1 MPKILSSHWIEIYVM
16 ARFLRNTTSKI
27 GQPPGTLIYTGERN
41 EGKVKVTAF
50 GYGEHALEE
59 KEIDSLEDII
69 VCQQQ
74 YSNIW
79 VNIDGLQDIGL
90 IEQICNHFQV
100 HALTI
105 EDILHPEQR
114 PKVEEGDGYI
124 YVVLKMLQYAGQ
136 EHMVNAEQVS
146 LILGNNFV
154 LSFQEKPGDTFESVR
169 NRLRGGKGRIRRSG
183 ADYLMY
189 ALMDTIVDHYF
200 LVLERV
206 GDLLEDVES
215 VLMTNASKS
224 TLHTLYALKREMLAI
239 RRVVWPLREVIYK
252 LEREEFKMI
261 KKSTH
266 IYLRDIYDHVIQV
279 IDTVETIRDM
289 LASMFDLYQS
299 TLSNRMNAIMK
310 VLTIIS
316 TIFIPLTFIA
326 GVYGMNFRYMPE
338 LEWQYGYPAVWAL
351 MLVMVSGMFIFFK
364 RKGWL

>member
-1 MPKILSSHWIEIYVM
+1 M
-16 ARFLRNTTSKI
+16 ARFLKNITSKI
-27 GQPPGTLIYTGERN
+27 GQPPGALIYTGHHFE
-41 EGKVKVTAF
+41 EKIKVTAF
-50 GYGEHALEE
+50 GYGEHDLEE
-59 KEIDSLEDII
+59 KEINSFEEII
-69 VCQQQ
+69 ACKDQ
-74 YSNIW
+74 YPNIW
-79 VNIDGLQDIGL
+79 INMDGLQDTAL
-90 IEQICNHFQV
+90 IEQICSHFQV

-114 PKVEEGDGYI
+114 PKVEEGEGYI
-124 YVVLKMLQYAGQ
+124 YVVLKMLKYVGQ
-136 EHMVNAEQVS
+136 GQMVDAEQVS
-146 LILGNNFV
+146 VILGSNFV
-154 LSFQEKPGDTFESVR
+154 LSFQERPGDTFESVR

-200 LVLERV
+200 LILEKS
-206 GDLLEDVES
+206 GDLLEDLEEALLTS
-215 VLMTNASKS
+215 SSKS
-224 TLHTLYALKREMLAI
+224 SLHTLYALKREMLAV

-252 LEREEFKMI
+252 LEREEYKLI

-326 GVYGMNFRYMPE
+326 GVYGMNFQYMPE
-338 LEWQYGYPAVWAL
+338 LEWPYGYPAVWGL
-351 MLVMVSGMFIFFK
+351 MLMIVLGMFVFFK

>member
-1 MPKILSSHWIEIYVM
+1 MIERLVM
-16 ARFLRNTTSKI
+16 ARFLKNTSSKI
-27 GQPPGTLIYTGERN
+27 GQPPGSLIFTGERS

-50 GYGEHALEE
+50 GYGEHVWEE
-59 KEIDSLEDII
+59 KEISSFKEII
-69 VCQQQ
+69 ACKEQ
-74 YSNIW
+74 YPNIW
-79 VNIDGLQDIGL
+79 VNIDGLQDTAL

-114 PKVEEGDGYI
+114 PKVEEGEGYI
-124 YVVLKMLQYAGQ
+124 YVVLKMLQYEGKDK
-136 EHMVNAEQVS
+136 MVNAEQVS
-146 LILGNNFV
+146 VILGSNFV
-154 LSFQEKPGDTFESVR
+154 LSFQERPGDTFESVR

-189 ALMDTIVDHYF
+189 ALIDTIVDHYF

-206 GDLLEDVES
+206 GDLLEDVEE
-215 VLMTNASKS
+215 VLMTHSPKS
-224 TLHTLYALKREMLAI
+224 TLHTLYTLKREMLAI
-239 RRVVWPLREVIYK
+239 RKVVWPLREVIYK
-252 LEREEFKMI
+252 LEREEYKLI

-326 GVYGMNFRYMPE
+326 GVYGMNFQYMPE
-338 LEWQYGYPAVWAL
+338 LDWRYGYPAVWGL
-351 MLVMVSGMFIFFK
+351 MLMIVLGMFVFFK

>member
-1 MPKILSSHWIEIYVM
+1 M
-16 ARFLRNTTSKI
+16 ARFIKNTTNKI
-27 GQPPGTLIYTGERN
+27 GQPPGVLIYTGKHYA
-41 EGKVKVTAF
+41 EGVEVTAF
-50 GYGEHALEE
+50 GYSEHTLEE
-59 KEIDSLEDII
+59 KKISSLEDII
-69 VCQQQ
+69 AFRALHTT
-74 YSNIW
+74 IW
-79 VNIDGLQDIGL
+79 VNIDGLHDIVL
-90 IEQICNHFQV
+90 IEQICSYFQV

-114 PKVEEGDGYI
+114 PKVEEADGYI
-124 YVVLKMLQYAGQ
+124 YVVLKMLRYEGKEQ
-136 EHMVNAEQVS
+136 MINAEQVS
-146 LILGNNFV
+146 LVLGNNFL
-154 LSFQEKPGDTFESVR
+154 LSFQEKPGDTFDSVR
-169 NRLRGGKGRIRRSG
+169 NRLKVGKGKIRRNG

-200 LVLERV
+200 LVLEKG
-206 GDLLEDVES
+206 GDLLEEVEE

-224 TLHTLYALKREMLAI
+224 TLHTLYTLKREMLSI
-239 RRVVWPLREVIYK
+239 RRMVWPLREVIYK
-252 LEREEFKMI
+252 LEREEFKLI

-299 TLSNRMNAIMK
+299 TQSNRMNAIMK

-316 TIFIPLTFIA
+316 TIFIPLTFIV

-338 LEWQYGYPAVWAL
+338 LDWQYGYPAIWGM
-351 MLVMVSGMFIFFK
+351 MLVMVLGMFVFFK